1 MSTTSAER
9 NALRGRRALVTGA
22 TSGMGA
28 AIARRLA
35 AQGARVGLLGRRQH
49 RLDELLAELGEDHI
63 GLACDIADIDA
74 VDRAVT
80 DTADRF
86 GGLDLVVNNA
96 GGVLMGSLTE
106 GNPHN
111 WKRYIDVNLTGAL
124 SCVHA
129 CLRHLDG
136 PGDVVMIGSLAA
148 HRPSPFTAVYA
159 AAKSAIDRATDGLRQ
174 ELAPKSIRVTL
185 LEPGRV
191 DTEVSEHAIAEPGA
205 VRGAMGSAFTP
216 LAADDIANIVAFT
229 VGLPPN
235 VSIGQIAVRPVGQIE
250 P

>member
-1 MSTTSAER
+1 MC
-9 NALRGRRALVTGA
+9 GRRALVTGA

-35 AQGARVGLLGRRQH
+35 AQGARVGLLGRRQN
-49 RLDELLAELGEDHI
+49 RLDELLSELGEDHL

-74 VDRAVT
+74 VDDAVT
-80 DTADRF
+80 KAANEF
-86 GGLDLVVNNA
+86 GGLDLIVNNA
-96 GGVLMGSLTE
+96 GGVLMGSIAE
-106 GNPHN
+106 GDPHN
-111 WKRYIDVNLTGAL
+111 WKHYIDVNLTGAL

-129 CLRHLDG
+129 SLRHLDG
-136 PGDVVMIGSLAA
+136 QGDIVMIGSLAA
-148 HRPSPFTAVYA
+148 HRPSRFTAIYA
-159 AAKSAIDRATDGLRQ
+159 AAKTAIERAADGLRQ

-205 VRGAMGSAFTP
+205 IRGAMGSEFTP
-216 LAADDIANIVAFT
+216 LAADDIATIVAFA
-229 VGLPPN
+229 VSLPQN
-235 VSIGQIAVRPVGQIE
+235 VSIGRIAVRPIGQVE